1 MTRLNNDALLR
12 RETACKIRGKA
23 VVIELG
29 SLVMRLRLKG
39 ARWGYEVDYESIF
52 LLGAR
57 KAAEEERRKK
67 QDQRRERRRRRMT
80 P

>member
-1 MTRLNNDALLR
+1 
-12 RETACKIRGKA
+12 
-23 VVIELG
+23 
-29 SLVMRLRLKG
+29 MRLRLKG

-67 QDQRRERRRRRMT
+67 QDQRRGRRTRRMT

>member
-1 MTRLNNDALLR
+1 MTRLNNDARLQ
-12 RETACKIRGKA
+12 RETACRIRGKA

-67 QDQRRERRRRRMT
+67 EERKRGRRT
-80 P
+80 PR